1 MEDSY
6 TKRYKIALYL
16 ICRNHIISRN
26 QIDGIVK
33 IPSDDIDVTA
43 LDVMTSITRM
53 SSTRQKINLC
63 KSRNPRLSN
72 RLIVWDLHFCCY

>member
-43 LDVMTSITRM
+43 LDVMTSIIEM
-53 SSTRQKINLC
+53 VDIEHGGDILEQACKKKI
-63 KSRNPRLSN
+63 KW
-72 RLIVWDLHFCCY
+72 IEMEYGDA